1 VGHEYIKR
9 IINFGSS
16 SEGNAF
22 YLELQPQF
30 GTQVNILIECGF
42 EYNDLLKKMIEQKVD
57 VSEIDAILISHH
69 HKDHSASVKHFSDR
83 GYQIY
88 APKTVFDVY
97 NISNGNIVNG
107 MDIIEILDN
116 IEILS
121 VPLEH
126 YDTNQKVENYG
137 YVISVDGE
145 YHILYAIDTKSI
157 PEELKFIQYDIMLI
171 EANYVENNIKIALSD
186 AIKNNDKGKIARYS
200 RLENSHLS
208 LEDLARNLD
217 GSIFDGAT
225 PFDLSKTTNIF
236 LLHLSSNKL
245 TNERYY
251 ELFLT
256 KYIEATR
263 NKTKANPKLKVRTM
277 LKKGGI

>member
-1 VGHEYIKR
+1 VKHEYVKR

-16 SEGNAF
+16 SEGNSF
-22 YLELQPQF
+22 YLELQPKL
-30 GTQVNILIECGF
+30 GSQVNILIECGF
-42 EYNDLLKKMIEQKVD
+42 EYNELLKKMIEQKVD
-57 VSEIDAILISHH
+57 VSEIDFILISHH
-69 HKDHSASVKHFSDR
+69 HKDHSASVKHFSER

-88 APKTVFDVY
+88 APKSVFDVH
-97 NISNGNIVNG
+97 NVKNGNVVNE
-107 MDIIEILDN
+107 MDIIELYDN
-116 IEILS
+116 IEILA

-126 YDTNQKVENYG
+126 YDSDKRVENFA
-137 YVISVDGE
+137 YVISIDGL
-145 YHILYAIDTKSI
+145 YHILYAIDTRRI
-157 PEELKFIQYDIMLI
+157 PEELKFFKYDIMMI

-186 AIKNNDKGKIARYS
+186 AKKSNDKGKIARYS

-208 LEDLARNLD
+208 LENLARNLD
-217 GSIFDGAT
+217 GTIFDGAT

-251 ELFLT
+251 ELFLS
-256 KYIEATR
+256 KYIDATR
-263 NKTKANPKLKVRTM
+263 KKTNAHPNLKVRTM